1 MHHPDAPPPARPQ
14 RLFPSAIPSASPDP
28 SHPPSPSHPRK
39 NGWAVYRYSLTHNH
53 RFHATNQSG
62 VSRRSRN
69 RCNFSCQGILYK
81 HIHTLFYP
89 ETYVLSNT
97 FPKMTIKKRT
107 VSIKLSIARGVQ
119 FISIAL
125 PDPILP

>member
-53 RFHATNQSG
+53 RFTQQIDQACPDEAGTAAIFPAKG
-62 VSRRSRN
+62 
-69 RCNFSCQGILYK
+69 FSTSTF
-81 HIHTLFYP
+81 TLFSI
-89 ETYVLSNT
+89 L
-97 FPKMTIKKRT
+97 KRM
-107 VSIKLSIARGVQ
+107 
-119 FISIAL
+119 F
-125 PDPILP
+125 